1 MADECVQQLLGV
13 AEQEAVGLV
22 VELAH
27 LILDAT

>member
-13 AEQEAVGLV
+13 AEQETVGLI

-27 LILDAT
+27 LVLDAT